1 MSYRGW
7 CEPPYFLT
15 AYGIAVKHG
24 FRGTEE
30 EWLASLKGDK
40 GDPVIWKDQ
49 YNTEEDLRQAHPT
62 GAPGDCYLVGTHVYW
77 WDKEENDWTD
87 GGSWQG
93 PTGPSGPVGMTG
105 PTGPAGS
112 HRSCQYRAGA
122 DGPHRRHRSHGSHRS
137 GQHRARTHR
146 AHRRPGPY
154 RADRGR
160 QHGARSHGTYG
171 SDGAHGAHGSRGSG
185 QHSTRS
191 HRPPGRDRSHGSEGH
206 CR

>member
-24 FRGTEE
+24 FQGTEE

-49 YNTEEDLRQAHPT
+49 YNTAEELRQANPT

-93 PTGPSGPVGMTG
+93 PTGPIGPVGMTG
-105 PTGPAGS
+105 PTGPAGPTGAAS
-112 HRSCQYRAGA
+112 TVPGPTGPAGA
-122 DGPHRRHRSHGSHRS
+122 TGPMGPTGAAS
-137 GQHRARTHR
+137 TE
-146 AHRRPGPY
+146 PGPTGPTG
-154 RADRGR
+154 AQGPTGPTGAASTVPGPTGPTGATGPTGPMGPVGDRK
-160 QHGARSHGTYG
+160 SVV
-171 SDGAHGAHGSRGSG
+171 
-185 QHSTRS
+185 
-191 HRPPGRDRSHGSEGH
+191 
-206 CR
+206 

>member
-93 PTGPSGPVGMTG
+93 PTGRL
-105 PTGPAGS
+105 PAA
-112 HRSCQYRAGA
+112 HPGA
-122 DGPHRRHRSHGSHRS
+122 HPDRRGI
-137 GQHRARTHR
+137 
-146 AHRRPGPY
+146 PGPP
-154 RADRGR
+154 A
-160 QHGARSHGTYG
+160 
-171 SDGAHGAHGSRGSG
+171 SG
-185 QHSTRS
+185 H
-191 HRPPGRDRSHGSEGH
+191 PGLV
-206 CR
+206 

>member
-24 FRGTEE
+24 FQGTEE

-40 GDPVIWKDQ
+40 GDPVIWKDH
-49 YNTEEDLRQAHPT
+49 YNTEEELRQAHPT

-93 PTGPSGPVGMTG
+93 PTGPIGPPGMTG
-105 PTGPAGS
+105 PTGPVGPT
-112 HRSCQYRAGA
+112 GA
-122 DGPHRRHRSHGSHRS
+122 AS
-137 GQHRARTHR
+137 TV
-146 AHRRPGPY
+146 PGPT
-154 RADRGR
+154 GPT
-160 QHGARSHGTYG
+160 GATAPSIYAQQGKCRNH
-171 SDGAHGAHGSRGSG
+171 AAF
-185 QHSTRS
+185 STLKTIKQ
-191 HRPPGRDRSHGSEGH
+191 PL
-206 CR
+206 

>member
-24 FRGTEE
+24 FQGTEE

-49 YNTEEDLRQAHPT
+49 YNTEEELRQAHPT

-87 GGSWQG
+87 GGSW
-93 PTGPSGPVGMTG
+93 PVATRMAT
-105 PTGPAGS
+105 AMA
-112 HRSCQYRAGA
+112 RSK
-122 DGPHRRHRSHGSHRS
+122 PVPVFRRS
-137 GQHRARTHR
+137 
-146 AHRRPGPY
+146 P
-154 RADRGR
+154 
-160 QHGARSHGTYG
+160 GAR
-171 SDGAHGAHGSRGSG
+171 
-185 QHSTRS
+185 
-191 HRPPGRDRSHGSEGH
+191 
-206 CR
+206 